1 MKKSASTFISNIF
14 WRSTTLIGKFTF
26 LLFLG
31 REYDVDFVGQ
41 YGLLYSF
48 ITIYVFIVGFEFAT
62 YNSRRIL
69 TNKSTKKIESNI
81 ADQIQLIPYLYLV
94 FIPIFIT
101 IYLFGAISYVAL
113 ILMILL
119 VITEHISQELM
130 RLFISLKAST
140 LSYIIGFI
148 RSSSWCYI
156 ILLLYYVF
164 GIKYNLEQ
172 IVLIWSLF
180 SIGGIFYSIYILNNV
195 LGITLK
201 IKLRSFKVNL
211 FFIKKSLPFFFSG
224 VVLKISELGDR
235 FIIDSILGKSMV
247 GVYFFYVTIA
257 SSVYLFVI
265 TGIGVILGPKAIS
278 YFRQD
283 YLSLYKKTL
292 SSMYRYQFIAYAI
305 LSFILYISFDYILL
319 LMGKDLYVEYA
330 GLMGLLLLSNL
341 WLMFADIA
349 NIDYYV
355 RDFDYHYLFIII
367 FYMLMIVLLN
377 MVFLPIYGIYGAAYS
392 LLISNFSL
400 YIIRVVG
407 LNVFKF
413 QN

>member
-1 MKKSASTFISNIF
+1 LKKSASTFISNIF

>member
-1 MKKSASTFISNIF
+1 
-14 WRSTTLIGKFTF
+14 
-26 LLFLG
+26 
-31 REYDVDFVGQ
+31 
-41 YGLLYSF
+41 
-48 ITIYVFIVGFEFAT
+48 
-62 YNSRRIL
+62 
-69 TNKSTKKIESNI
+69 
-81 ADQIQLIPYLYLV
+81 
-94 FIPIFIT
+94 
-101 IYLFGAISYVAL
+101 
-113 ILMILL
+113 
-119 VITEHISQELM
+119 
-130 RLFISLKAST
+130 
-140 LSYIIGFI
+140 
-148 RSSSWCYI
+148 
-156 ILLLYYVF
+156 
-164 GIKYNLEQ
+164 
-172 IVLIWSLF
+172 LF